1 MAQGHN
7 GQVPH
12 RLEEEE
18 VVVVVAERDAGRGR
32 VAQRGPLCGLA
43 GFQAPYQ
50 GRDSTRRLPARGG
63 SAASLRLYVS
73 TSLRLYVFAS
83 LLLCFSASL
92 LLCFSASLHVSALC
106 PCPSVSSQPPACTHT
121 AHGCC
126 PPGPAG
132 WHVIQHDPW
141 THGPVDATP
150 PGQPRCLGTYMPAA
164 STLHSLLFTAPSYAH
179 TFARTHAPAACHESP
194 LRRKEHRAQ
203 AHSQPGHLHST
214 CLHPVRY
221 RRHALTML
229 PPGRHAHRVHRCQA
243 G

>member
-92 LLCFSASLHVSALC
+92 LLCFSASLLLYTSLRCVPVPVS
-106 PCPSVSSQPPACTHT
+106 PA
-121 AHGCC
+121 
-126 PPGPAG
+126 
-132 WHVIQHDPW
+132 
-141 THGPVDATP
+141 
-150 PGQPRCLGTYMPAA
+150 
-164 STLHSLLFTAPSYAH
+164 SLLLAPTRPTAAAH
-179 TFARTHAPAACHESP
+179 QG
-194 LRRKEHRAQ
+194 LR
-203 AHSQPGHLHST
+203 GGT
-214 CLHPVRY
+214 
-221 RRHALTML
+221 
-229 PPGRHAHRVHRCQA
+229 
-243 G
+243 